1 MLKGMQFSEKELC
14 SACIFAVHLSVLST
28 WDLMLE
34 DLERI
39 GQLGLVWN
47 IDNRGER
54 IGTSYRIK
62 NRVSRDA

>member
-1 MLKGMQFSEKELC
+1 MMLKGIQFSEKELC
-14 SACIFAVHLSVLST
+14 PTFVFAVHLSVLST

-47 IDNRGER
+47 IDNRHER
-54 IGTSYRIK
+54 TGTS
-62 NRVSRDA
+62 